1 MYLLV
6 NFLGELVEFLC
17 RVTIDYFDGSE
28 LTHITLAHMLSFVLK
43 DVVMTILKQRDKM
56 FDQQHISSQSDGD

>member
-1 MYLLV
+1 
-6 NFLGELVEFLC
+6 LGELVEFLC

-28 LTHITLAHMLSFVLK
+28 LTHITLAHKLSFVLN
-43 DVVMTILKQRDKM
+43 DVVMTILNEGIMM